1 MNRNCYAEV
10 FMYRDKGENDEQIKY
25 SAPQNY
31 TMKDPDWDGKRNHSS
46 EAMNDDNNLTR
57 EDMLDAGVTWRQPL

>member
-1 MNRNCYAEV
+1 MKNTMIGIMCSGD
-10 FMYRDKGENDEQIKY
+10 FMDEDKASIKY

-31 TMKDPDWDGKRNHSS
+31 SMKDPDWDGKRNHSG
-46 EAMNDDNNLTR
+46 EAMDNENNLTR

>member
-1 MNRNCYAEV
+1 MKTNTSIGI
-10 FMYRDKGENDEQIKY
+10 FDYREEGEDDEKIKY

-31 TMKDPDWDGKRNHSS
+31 SMVDPDWDGKRNHFGETMS
-46 EAMNDDNNLTR
+46 NDNNLDR